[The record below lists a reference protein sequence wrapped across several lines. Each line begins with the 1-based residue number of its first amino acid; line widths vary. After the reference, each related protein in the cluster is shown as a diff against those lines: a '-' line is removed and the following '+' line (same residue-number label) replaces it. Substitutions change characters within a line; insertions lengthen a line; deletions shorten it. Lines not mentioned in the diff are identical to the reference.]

1 MWLTSETDDEYIVRG
16 IPVALWGAGA
26 AFIAVG
32 VGILISNGAS
42 FLNWAKPTER
52 PGDTFIVA
60 FGLLFIPA
68 TGLSLFFLFP
78 LIITRF
84 NRKQKYIE
92 YAQYRPLWVYR
103 RRISFD
109 QIDGGVHVSEQ
120 YDSDSGG
127 NTYRS
132 YFDLKN
138 GERLKMCS
146 EPGSLQGRSYDIAMR
161 LNDILRNEEHYWT
174 DKVPESGEDVITL
187 GLNK

>member
-1 MWLTSETDDEYIVRG
+1 MWFTSETDDEYIVRG
-16 IPVALWGAGA
+16 VPAVLWASGA
-26 AFIAVG
+26 ALIG
-32 VGILISNGAS
+32 VGISILISNAAS
-42 FLNWAKPTER
+42 FLYWAKPVED
-52 PGDTFIVA
+52 PKATFIVGFA
-60 FGLLFIPA
+60 LLFIPA
-68 TGLSLFFLFP
+68 VGLSLFFIFP
-78 LIITRF
+78 LIVTKF

-92 YAQYRPLWVYR
+92 YAQYRPLWVFR
-103 RRISFD
+103 RRIPFD
-109 QIDGGVHVSEQ
+109 QLDGGVHVSEE
-120 YDSDSGG
+120 YDSDNGG

-174 DKVPESGEDVITL
+174 DSVPESGEDVITL